1 MSGERLRYV
10 LPGRS
15 FSSPLGLPGTR
26 LGRCFLPTS
35 ATDFQNEHPETVR
48 VLSARREPCR
58 PRDLPTEIRRL
69 PRRRAIS
76 APDRNQEDRGGP
88 TSGGRAI
95 DGAPPTSVVSTTAC
109 LEEASRAPR
118 ERGCLVTALSAA
130 CQAGD
135 RPLTLSV
142 APRCSGNPEDSRSQ
156 RRFRRTLVKRS
167 DFRDAERLPSTSAP
181 WSGFRRSIEGE
192 PATDFAVLPPRL
204 RLPTLFRPLSLSR
217 WRARPE
223 VAPRAIHPW
232 PPRAA
237 RRLSI
242 SATVTTQEHNCAI
255 VQTPPTTPVV
265 AHVRSFLHS
274 MHRNA

>member
-1 MSGERLRYV
+1 VSRADRATSQPKSG
-10 LPGRS
+10 
-15 FSSPLGLPGTR
+15 
-26 LGRCFLPTS
+26 
-35 ATDFQNEHPETVR
+35 D
-48 VLSARREPCR
+48 CR
-58 PRDLPTEIRRL
+58 GAGPYRLPTEIRRIEVAQPQVDARL
-69 PRRRAIS
+69 TARLQLRSCR
-76 APDRNQEDRGGP
+76 
-88 TSGGRAI
+88 
-95 DGAPPTSVVSTTAC
+95 PPPAS
-109 LEEASRAPR
+109 EETSRAPR
-118 ERGCLVTALSAA
+118 ERGCLATALSAA

-167 DFRDAERLPSTSAP
+167 DIRDAERLPSTSAP
-181 WSGFRRSIEGE
+181 WSSFRRSIERE

-242 SATVTTQEHNCAI
+242 SATVTTKEHNCAI

-274 MHRNA
+274 MHRGA